1 MAENSEKKVQQKRG
15 DRWFLITVL
24 VVFLIGIGIRSYGL
38 LTETGSQTRTLQQQ
52 SSSNYGSSSFAE
64 RDSGAKIQ
72 SIGGGNEE
80 QGLLISLAPY
90 LTEGG
95 LSFFLGFCIGYFL
108 RLVAKAAI
116 FVIGAVYFCLIL
128 LSHYGIIAVDW
139 GNFQHIVQHI
149 FLNTQTHIEG
159 LRDIITISLPS
170 VAMGGIGIWRGL
182 KKP

>member
-1 MAENSEKKVQQKRG
+1 MAENSEEKVQQKRK

-24 VVFLIGIGIRSYGL
+24 VVFFIGVGIRSYGF
-38 LTETGSQTRTLQQQ
+38 LTDTGSHPRTQQQ

-64 RDSGAKIQ
+64 RDGEAKIQ

-80 QGLLISLAPY
+80 QGMLISLAPY

-139 GNFQHIVQHI
+139 GNFQHVVQHI
-149 FLNTQTHIEG
+149 LLNTQTHIEG